1 MEERIPARLTA
12 AEGRRFAFSV
22 GAAFGIIA
30 ALLAWR
36 DRPTAAAAV
45 GIVAIALLVSGI
57 VAPTRLGA
65 VERAWMRLAH
75 AISRITT
82 PIVMGLLFYL
92 VMTPFGLAMR
102 LLGHRPL
109 TRHRS
114 AATAWVK
121 RPPGAR
127 RSRMERQF

>member
-1 MEERIPARLTA
+1 MEERIPSRLTA
-12 AEGRRFAFSV
+12 AEGRRFAFPV

-30 ALLAWR
+30 AILAWR
-36 DRPTAAAAV
+36 DRPAAATLI
-45 GIVAIALLVSGI
+45 GIVASALLVSGI
-57 VAPTRLGA
+57 VAPTRLGP
-65 VERAWMRLAH
+65 VEHAWMRLAH

-82 PIVMGLLFYL
+82 PIVMGLVFYL

-109 TRHRS
+109 TRHHG

-121 RPPGAR
+121 RPPGGR
-127 RSRMERQF
+127 KSRMDRQF